1 MGYHYTSDLDDN
13 DIRMLLVAAAEDSYS
28 FDGVHA
34 AGRLGLGVL
43 EGHAER
49 ARDVRFGRRLAGLRE
64 AKVGANAQKW
74 AARRGVEVRAGAAR
88 NGTV

>member
-34 AGRLGLGVL
+34 AGRLGLGV
-43 EGHAER
+43 H
-49 ARDVRFGRRLAGLRE
+49 
-64 AKVGANAQKW
+64 
-74 AARRGVEVRAGAAR
+74 
-88 NGTV
+88 

>member
-34 AGRLGLGVL
+34 AGRLRLGV
-43 EGHAER
+43 H
-49 ARDVRFGRRLAGLRE
+49 
-64 AKVGANAQKW
+64 
-74 AARRGVEVRAGAAR
+74 
-88 NGTV
+88 